1 VESYA
6 KQQPLNTEYS
16 TMVGL

>member
-1 VESYA
+1 VESFA